1 MTEPLARRQI
11 AWRAAQDIP
20 DGSYVNLGIGLPTL
34 VADHVPAGREVVYQS
49 ENGILGMGPSPE
61 EGNED
66 PDLINASKN
75 PITVVAGASIF
86 DTGDAFA
93 MIRGGHIDHAL
104 LGAFQVSA
112 QGDIANWT
120 TDAPEGTPSV
130 GGAMDQ
136 AAGARD
142 VWVLMEHTTRDGAPR
157 ILEACTYPLTAPGV
171 VKRIYTSLA
180 VIEVT
185 AEGLAV
191 CEILDGLDLEA
202 LQART
207 GAPLRRGR
215 ACAPLVCPEV

>member
-1 MTEPLARRQI
+1 MTEPLTRRQI

-20 DGSYVNLGIGLPTL
+20 DGSYVNLGVGLPTL
-34 VADHVPAGREVVYQS
+34 VANHVPAGREVIYHS
-49 ENGILGMGPSPE
+49 ENGILGMGPAPD

-75 PITVVAGASIF
+75 PVTLVTGAAIF
-86 DTGDAFA
+86 HTGDAFA
-93 MIRGGHIDHAL
+93 MIRGGHIDVAL

-112 QGDIANWT
+112 SGDIANWT

-130 GGAMDQ
+130 GGAMDL

-157 ILEACTYPLTAPGV
+157 ILDTCTYPLTAPGV

-180 VIEVT
+180 VIAVT
-185 AEGLAV
+185 PDGLEV
-191 CEILDGLDLEA
+191 CEMLDGLNLAA
-202 LQART
+202 LQAQT
-207 GAPLRRGR
+207 E
-215 ACAPLVCPEV
+215 APLVQGDDCVPLVCSEL